1 MRAKAKAIVLTR
13 ERHRVVGKVTDDFN
27 RNNFNTAISAVM
39 ELTNAAADLLRI
51 HSAERRRNCE
61 HGSKMCDD
69 VAETLVKLLAP
80 IAPHWAEELWHTACG
95 HEDSVHLQPW
105 PTYDPAKAVA
115 DEIELAV
122 QVNGKIRAKIMVAKD
137 AAKDVIEAAARA
149 AVADALEGKT
159 VVKAV
164 VVPSRLVNLVIK

>member
-1 MRAKAKAIVLTR
+1 MR

-51 HSAERRRNCE
+51 HSADARRNCE
-61 HGSKMCDD
+61 NGSAICDD

-95 HEDSVHLQPW
+95 HEGSVHLESW
-105 PTYDPAKAVA
+105 PTYDPEKARA
-115 DEIELAV
+115 DEVELAV
-122 QVNGKIRAKIMVAKD
+122 QVNGKIRAKITVAKD
-137 AAKDVIEAAARA
+137 AAAEEIEAAARA
-149 AVADALEGKT
+149 AVADVLAGKT

-164 VVPSRLVNLVIK
+164 VVPSRLVNIVVK